1 MLKSAGFFCLAFCE
15 IGIGMTLFDKLALDV
30 PAQLKQWRG
39 RGLIVV
45 DESRAQHYLAVVGYY
60 RLSAYSLPFQ
70 LGNPEH
76 HFITDTSFD
85 DILDLYAFDRE
96 LRLLVL
102 DAIERI
108 EVSMRS
114 GIGNYMA
121 TKYGAH
127 WYLNESHFV
136 SSYDHKALLADIELH
151 CKRKK
156 ELFVKHYAVKYSSPR
171 LPPSWVVMELLT
183 FGQLSMIYDRMANAS
198 DQKAIARL
206 FGTQAELLRSWLQT
220 LSYMRNV
227 CAHHSRLWNRELG
240 NAPKVPKKSP
250 SSWIKWPIEVSD
262 DNIRPHVRLY
272 LVLVVIEFLLQSI
285 NPESS
290 WHQRLFELMRKYNR
304 VSKAHM
310 GMPEEWS
317 TDSFWRLSEE

>member
-1 MLKSAGFFCLAFCE
+1 
-15 IGIGMTLFDKLALDV
+15 MTLFNKPALDV
-30 PAQLKQWRG
+30 PAQLEQWQG
-39 RGLIVV
+39 RGLVIADV
-45 DESRAQHYLAVVGYY
+45 SRAQHYLTVVGYY

-70 LGNPEH
+70 QGRPEH
-76 HFITDTSFD
+76 HFIIDTSFND
-85 DILDLYAFDRE
+85 VLDLYVFDRE

-108 EVSMRS
+108 EVGMRS
-114 GIGNYMA
+114 QIGNYMA
-121 TKYGAH
+121 VEHGSH
-127 WYLNESHFV
+127 WYLDESHFV
-136 SSYDHKALLADIELH
+136 CSYDHKALLADIESH

-156 ELFVKHYAVKYSSPR
+156 ELFVKHYVGKYSSPR

-183 FGQLSMIYDRMANAS
+183 FGQLSMIYDRMANAR

-240 NAPKVPKKSP
+240 NAPKVPRKSP
-250 SSWIKWPIEVSD
+250 SNWVNLPIVVSD
-262 DNIRPHVRLY
+262 ENIKPHVRLY
-272 LVLVVIEFLLQSI
+272 LVLVVIEFLLRSI
-285 NPESS
+285 NPEST
-290 WHQRLFELMRKYNR
+290 WHQRLFELMRKHDR

-310 GMPEEWS
+310 GMPEEWN
-317 TDSFWRLSEE
+317 TDSFWDLSE